1 MATALYAVRNICG
14 AEYDVWDVN
23 IEETYHEEVQEH
35 ETGASG
41 DRLVPQR
48 ISNEIDRAA
57 VSAAF
62 ARYDPVALG
71 SAVAS
76 VLGLGLLLAT
86 AILLLSGGESMGP
99 TLPLLGYF
107 LFGYEVS
114 WAGAVVGA
122 IGASIIGFLFG
133 FIVAR
138 TINAIVSGHERRF
151 LLQADITRS
160 LP

>member
-14 AEYDVWDVN
+14 ADYDVWDVN
-23 IEETYHEEVQEH
+23 VEETYLEEAQQRES
-35 ETGASG
+35 GASG

-57 VSAAF
+57 ISAAF
-62 ARYDPVALG
+62 ARYDAVALG
-71 SAVAS
+71 AAVAS

-86 AILLLSGGESMGP
+86 AIVLLAGGEPTGP
-99 TLPLLGYF
+99 NLSLLGQF

-122 IGASIIGFLFG
+122 IGASLIGFLFG

-138 TINAIVSGHERRF
+138 TINVIIATHERRF
-151 LLQADITRS
+151 LLQADIARS